1 MNYFE
6 KLEKDTAIIKAL
18 GSEILKSSADDETIL
33 TTLNIVSDTVYRF
46 KIAKANGVSSRE
58 SYSEDCLRFTKIDI
72 ERLKKFYTDAFF
84 DKLEKTLIKAIENV
98 DNV

>member
-46 KIAKANGVSSRE
+46 KIAKENGV
-58 SYSEDCLRFTKIDI
+58 RFTKIDI
-72 ERLKKFYTDAFF
+72 ERLKKFYTHAFF
-84 DKLEKTLIKAIENV
+84 DKLEKNFNKSDWKCWQRITYVIQ
-98 DNV
+98 

>member
-18 GSEILKSSADDETIL
+18 GSEILKSSVDDETIL

-46 KIAKANGVSSRE
+46 KIAKEQEEYYEGVDVD
-58 SYSEDCLRFTKIDI
+58 EDGFETR
-72 ERLKKFYTDAFF
+72 RSF
-84 DKLEKTLIKAIENV
+84 DWKW
-98 DNV
+98 

>member
-6 KLEKDTAIIKAL
+6 ELEKRTAIIKAL

-58 SYSEDCLRFTKIDI
+58 TYSEDCLRFTKIDI
-72 ERLKKFYTDAFF
+72 EQLKKFYTHAFF
-84 DKLEKTLIKAIENV
+84 DKLEKNFNKS
-98 DNV
+98 D

>member
-18 GSEILKSSADDETIL
+18 GSEILKSSANDETIL

-46 KIAKANGVSSRE
+46 KIAKENGVNSRE

-72 ERLKKFYTDAFF
+72 ERLKKFYTHAFLISWK
-84 DKLEKTLIKAIENV
+84 KL
-98 DNV
+98 